1 MHSEKEGEHPAFRV
15 PVGTAANPILEPSAL
30 QRLIALGRSQTVA
43 PGEYL
48 FRAGDEALD
57 FFLIEEGMV
66 DVVQEA
72 TADSPGRLISR
83 WRDGEFLGELNML
96 TGQRSLLSA
105 RAILPSRVRRIPH
118 DSFRALISTDGALID
133 TLLSAFRAR
142 RRLLQNTA
150 DMTLQIVGTE
160 ESAESMALRR
170 YAARMELPYRWLDAT
185 TPAGRSAQEVCGVA
199 EDDLP
204 VVISRTGVHRRAT
217 PADLADALG
226 LTFDG
231 HAGSEEFDL
240 VVVGA
245 GPAGIAASIYGAS
258 EGLDTLL
265 LDAVAPGGQAA
276 SSSRIENYL
285 GFPNGLSGAE
295 LTELATL
302 QALKFGV
309 RISAPSRVVSL
320 AAQTNTVRLDLGTGA
335 VVSARSVIVAS
346 GAQYR
351 RLPLRRWN
359 EFEGGSIF
367 FAATELEAR
376 SCSRRPVAVVG
387 GANSAGQAALFLA
400 ERASRVTLVVRGQ
413 AIEAEMS
420 SYLADRVLAHP
431 RIEVLTRSEVTALHG
446 RRHLE
451 GVTVTS
457 AIGGN
462 QEIEATGLFCFIGAH
477 PDAEWL
483 DEAERDGSGFLLT
496 DADVTSD
503 QSSPEWQMLGRR
515 PFPFETSIPRVFA
528 AGDVRHGSMKRV
540 AAAVGEGSS
549 AVASVHRALA
559 RR

>member
-1 MHSEKEGEHPAFRV
+1 MHSEEEGEHPAFRV

-105 RAILPSRVRRIPH
+105 RAIRPSRVRRIPH
-118 DSFRALISTDGALID
+118 DSFRALISADGALID

-226 LTFDG
+226 LTFVG

-295 LTELATL
+295 LTGLATL

-320 AAQTNTVRLDLGTGA
+320 AAQTNAVRLDLGTGA

-420 SYLADRVLAHP
+420 SYLAERVLAHP

-483 DEAERDGSGFLLT
+483 GEAERDGSGFLLT